1 MQMESILFISF
12 SYESFTVKSFNGH
25 TTASIGSLPDYG
37 LTRCTF
43 ASILVIKTQRFKIL
57 HSYTKLQGKCI
68 NTTYGDNGRL
78 TALCLKHLQKVLGV
92 VSNQAFTP
100 ARMVSSSNALCSLS
114 FPSFYAWECEV
125 YLVLRYFLVYLLVI
139 L

>member
-25 TTASIGSLPDYG
+25 TTASIGSLLDYG
-37 LTRCTF
+37 LMRCTF

-57 HSYTKLQGKCI
+57 HSYTKLQGKSI
-68 NTTYGDNGRL
+68 NTTYEDNGKL

-114 FPSFYAWECEV
+114 FPSFYA
-125 YLVLRYFLVYLLVI
+125 
-139 L
+139 